1 MIDIESINFDKS
13 DGLVPAIIRDV
24 NSGSVL
30 MLGYM
35 NKESL
40 QMTLDTGLVTF
51 FSRSKNRLWQKGEES
66 GNVLHLKNI
75 KQDCD
80 KDTLLIDADP
90 AGPVCHKGTFTC
102 WGEEKNTVNIG
113 FLLLLQNII
122 QERAVNKIKTSYTAT
137 LLESGIQKVAQ
148 KVGEEAVEVVIEAMG
163 NESDRFLDECADLLF
178 HFLILLKSKNQTL
191 QDVVEILQQRH
202 RK

>member
-1 MIDIESINFDKS
+1 MIDIESINFNKS
-13 DGLVPAIIRDV
+13 AGLVPAIITDA
-24 NSGSVL
+24 NTGSVL

-40 QMTLDTGLVTF
+40 QMTLDTGLITF
-51 FSRSKNRLWQKGEES
+51 FSRSKNRMWQKGEES

-75 KQDCD
+75 KLDCD

-90 AGPVCHKGTFTC
+90 AGPVCHQGTFTC
-102 WGEEKNTVNIG
+102 WGEENNSVNIG
-113 FLLLLQNII
+113 FLLHLQNII
-122 QERAVNKIKTSYTAT
+122 QERAVNKSNTSYTAT
-137 LLESGIQKVAQ
+137 LLGSGIQKVAQ

-163 NESDRFLDECADLLF
+163 DKSDRFLDECADLLF

-191 QDVVEILQQRH
+191 QDVVQILQQRH
-202 RK
+202 SK